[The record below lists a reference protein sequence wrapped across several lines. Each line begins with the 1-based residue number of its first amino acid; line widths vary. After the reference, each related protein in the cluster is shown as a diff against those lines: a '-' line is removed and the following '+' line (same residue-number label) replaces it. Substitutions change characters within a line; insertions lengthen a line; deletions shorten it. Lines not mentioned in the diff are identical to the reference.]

1 MEDAEG
7 SRPAKRPSA
16 AAADGVGP
24 SGASAGVPDPAQ
36 SSFTKLGLQP
46 RTIKELQTVL
56 KAWNLPVSGK
66 KDDLI
71 QRLLD
76 HQRSVQG
83 G

>member
-1 MEDAEG
+1 MDDTEG
-7 SRPAKRPSA
+7 GRPVKRPSVGA
-16 AAADGVGP
+16 GDGVGP
-24 SGASAGVPDPAQ
+24 SGGGAGVPDPAQ

-71 QRLLD
+71 QRILD
-76 HQRSVQG
+76 RQRAVQG